1 MTWKLNSGSVVFS
14 SASSVT
20 ALGQPLE
27 VTGYVSSSLGYQG
40 LLTDA
45 DRDTYVTT
53 EETDDEDKIKFYTG
67 GNVRMV
73 MRNSDQSVMI
83 TDNNVGEFTPQAL
96 LHISG
101 AGAGGD
107 QLFIVGGGG
116 AGNYYPNAIVV
127 DQNGHVGIGNWQ
139 GDNANPLH
147 ALDVSGGL
155 TQTCIGTQTSCNFM
169 QKLSSSAASI
179 QGQTNWTI
187 GPENYGA
194 GWQQWKIR
202 VSGAT
207 QGQSEVFSIISG
219 ETQQPPAHCIFVAS
233 NGEIGLGTNSVD
245 EKLHVQTSSANCRIR
260 LETDDGY
267 DVGILG
273 YQASTQKL
281 GLIYDDSDDV
291 VTFSYGAATNNHFVI
306 DATGSIGLGTKAPAV
321 GLTIYD
327 GGDLVANRQNLTLQT
342 SQNTASQGIAF
353 RNSGGAYTWNIYR
366 ADAGSNN
373 ASLRIAGGTYNDT
386 IEDLTDYVTYLHTGE
401 VGIGITA
408 PTHKLTV
415 VGAVSGSS
423 TLEAVGATILGST
436 LSVSGATTLAGST
449 SAQALTA
456 TTYSG
461 SGTLHTVGAATFGAT
476 LATTGSITAT
486 GAVSGAASTF
496 TTLAGTSLA
505 LQSGGITA
513 AGAIA
518 GVTSI
523 SGSGAFQIVG
533 ATILGSTLNVTGAA
547 TMAGKVSVDNEIS
560 GSGTL
565 QAAGATTLGSTL
577 HVSGNVGLGTSSPK
591 VALDVHHNPTGLSD
605 DTGGGDVAV
614 WGTEDGSDT
623 LAAGKL
629 MCLNTSG
636 VWVYA
641 DADAVST
648 SGGVLLAIALG
659 TSISDGLLL
668 RGYFDAA
675 TLQGSFAKGAACYVS
690 ENAGVIDFTA
700 PSAGGDVVR
709 VVGYGTNTANVIYFN
724 PSGDWIEL

>member
-1 MTWKLNSGSVVFS
+1 MTWKFNSGSVVFS

-45 DRDTYVTT
+45 DRDTYITT

-67 GNVRMV
+67 GNLRMM
-73 MRNSDQSVMI
+73 MRNTDQSVMI

-139 GDNANPLH
+139 GDNANPT
-147 ALDVSGGL
+147 APLDVSGNVNIRSDGP
-155 TQTCIGTQTSCNFM
+155 GTAINLEM
-169 QKLSSSAASI
+169 KLSSSANDTDGSFRHRV
-179 QGQTNWTI
+179 QTHGDKQIYTLM
-187 GPENYGA
+187 A
-194 GWQQWKIR
+194 
-202 VSGAT
+202 GAT
-207 QGQSEVFSIISG
+207 NVFRMESDAPANSIYINGSDGKVGIGTSG
-219 ETQQPPAHCIFVAS
+219 
-233 NGEIGLGTNSVD
+233 VD
-245 EKLHVQTSSANCRIR
+245 EKLHVQTSSADCRIR

-291 VTFSYGAATNNHFVI
+291 VTFSYGAATNNHICI
-306 DATGSIGLGTKAPAV
+306 DSNGKVGVNTKTPSHV
-321 GLTIYD
+321 LTI
-327 GGDLVANRQNLTLQT
+327 A
-342 SQNTASQGIAF
+342 
-353 RNSGGAYTWNIYR
+353 
-366 ADAGSNN
+366 
-373 ASLRIAGGTYNDT
+373 
-386 IEDLTDYVTYLHTGE
+386 
-401 VGIGITA
+401 
-408 PTHKLTV
+408 
-415 VGAVSGSS
+415 GAVSGSS
-423 TLEAVGATILGST
+423 TLEA
-436 LSVSGATTLAGST
+436 
-449 SAQALTA
+449 
-456 TTYSG
+456 
-461 SGTLHTVGAATFGAT
+461 
-476 LATTGSITAT
+476 
-486 GAVSGAASTF
+486 
-496 TTLAGTSLA
+496 
-505 LQSGGITA
+505 
-513 AGAIA
+513 
-518 GVTSI
+518 
-523 SGSGAFQIVG
+523 VG

-565 QAAGATTLGSTL
+565 QAAGATILGSTL
-577 HVSGNVGLGTSSPK
+577 SVSGNVGIGVDAGSDELHVSGTTAAIIIESNAASIASLQLQQGGTTYGRLQIGGGGVFNIENRVADEDMVFKVNDGGSTRTALTLDSSVSEVIVNNGADSLVDFRVEGATEDHLLFVDGSADLIGIKTDSPK

-614 WGTEDGSDT
+614 WGAEDGTET

-629 MCLNTSG
+629 MYLNTSG
-636 VWVYA
+636 VWKYA

-675 TLQGSFAKGAACYVS
+675 TIQGSFVKGGVCYVS
-690 ENAGVIDFTA
+690 ETAGVIDFTR
-700 PSAGGDVVR
+700 PSASGDTVR